1 MNRRDFV
8 SATLSGTAALWIG
21 CASGRNA
28 PRLGSTMTVRG
39 AIAPD
44 EMGVTLPHEHVTVDF
59 APASRQATSGYN
71 RDEAFDVAL
80 PYLRQ
85 ARAAGCRT
93 LVDAT
98 PAYLGRD
105 PILLRALSEETGL
118 HIITNTGYYG
128 AREDVHVPEHAFTD
142 SIDDLAAVW
151 IGEWTNGIGETGI
164 RPGFIK
170 IGVDSGP
177 LSEMDTALIQ
187 AAARTHRATGL
198 TIASHTASATPA
210 FEQMEILL
218 AEGVHASSWIWVH
231 AHAEDDTTAHI
242 EAARQGAWVEFD
254 GIGPG
259 TIERHVELVMSMRT
273 HRLLTRVLIS
283 QDAGWYSVG
292 EPGGGDF
299 RGYTSLFESFLPAL
313 REAGLEED
321 EIDLLVSA
329 NPADAYRIRIRE
341 YHA

>member
-1 MNRRDFV
+1 
-8 SATLSGTAALWIG
+8 
-21 CASGRNA
+21 
-28 PRLGSTMTVRG
+28 MTVRG

-44 EMGVTLPHEHVTVDF
+44 VLGITLPHEHVAVDF
-59 APASRQATSGYN
+59 APAAEQATSGYN
-71 RDEAFDVAL
+71 REEAFEVAL
-80 PYLRQ
+80 PYLNEL
-85 ARAAGCRT
+85 RAAGCGT

-118 HIITNTGYYG
+118 HILTNTGYYG
-128 AREDVHVPEHAFTD
+128 ARDDVNVPEHAFTD
-142 SIDDLAAVW
+142 SIDDLAAIW
-151 IGEWTNGIGETGI
+151 IGEWENGIGDTGI

-177 LSEMDTALIQ
+177 LSEMDMALIQ
-187 AAARTHRATGL
+187 AAARTHRASGL

-210 FEQMEILL
+210 FEQLEVLR

-231 AHAEDDTTAHI
+231 ANAEEDLSAHL

-254 GIGPG
+254 GVGPNS
-259 TIERHVELVMSMRT
+259 IDRSVELVMNMRSN
-273 HRLLTRVLIS
+273 RLLSRVLVS

-292 EPGGGDF
+292 EPRGGDF
-299 RGYTSLFESFLPAL
+299 RGYIMMFETFLPAL
-313 REAGLEED
+313 REAGLSDE
-321 EIDLLVSA
+321 EIDLLTID
-329 NPADAYRIRIRE
+329 NPADAFRIRIRQ